1 MNPKVYLITGPIG
14 SGKSTACNYIKQHGK
29 TTVDLDIVSNS
40 ILESPESIDFLEKNF
55 KSCIIDG
62 KVDRK
67 LLAEIVFK
75 EPSQLQI
82 LESYLHPLVLEKLT
96 KIIGKAE
103 SDVFIEVSAP
113 KNLHKDFSSIVIIAD
128 EKVRRERLKLRGMSP
143 DDIDNRINTQQN
155 EDWWRSLGKV
165 VENDTLVGLEN
176 NLKKIINF
184 KVISDFSPQGDQPT
198 AIQNLKQGV
207 INNLDYQTLMGITG
221 SGKSATI
228 AWLIEE
234 LQMPS
239 LVLAP
244 NKALAAQLA
253 NEFKQFFPENRVEY
267 FVSYYDYYQP
277 EAYVPRTDTFIE
289 KDSNINEEI
298 DRLRHSATSALLL
311 RKDVIVVYSVSCI
324 YGLGSPQEYK
334 NKIIPLIKGS
344 EFELDKLLEELIKQ
358 QYVRNDLVVT
368 RGTFRLKGDTLDIF
382 PVYEETI
389 FRIEYFGDEIE
400 NITRIDPI
408 TGEILEKLT
417 ELAILPASHYVT
429 SEDVMN
435 NALSQIEKDM
445 NKQIK
450 KFEKEEK
457 LLEAQRIK
465 QRTMFD
471 LEMLRELGVCSGIEN
486 YSRYFD
492 GRNRGDHPYTLLDFF
507 QEEFLMVVDESHIAI
522 PQIRG
527 QFAGDKS
534 RKTTLVDYGFRLP
547 AALDNRPLKFEEWQ
561 TKVKNTVLVS
571 ATPGKWE
578 NSNSQNFVEQIIR
591 PTGLIDPK
599 IVIRPTEN
607 QIEDLLKEIK
617 QVISKGNRV
626 LVTTLTKKM
635 SEALSD
641 YFLKMGIKTRY
652 LHSDIDTLERI
663 EILRDL
669 RKGEFD
675 VLVGIN
681 LLREGLDLPEVQLV
695 AILDADKEGFLRSET
710 SLIQTVGRAARN
722 QEGYVIMYA
731 DKITDSMTFAINE
744 TERRRGIQ
752 QEHNRVN
759 NITPKTIQKEI
770 TDILELVEK
779 TRGSSNISISKS
791 KLNLNEASKTD
802 LIKLSKNIEK
812 EMNLAADLLEFELAA
827 RLRDELKELKKEINN
842 YSE

>member
-1 MNPKVYLITGPIG
+1 MNKF
-14 SGKSTACNYIKQHGK
+14 
-29 TTVDLDIVSNS
+29 
-40 ILESPESIDFLEKNF
+40 E
-55 KSCIIDG
+55 
-62 KVDRK
+62 
-67 LLAEIVFK
+67 
-75 EPSQLQI
+75 
-82 LESYLHPLVLEKLT
+82 
-96 KIIGKAE
+96 
-103 SDVFIEVSAP
+103 
-113 KNLHKDFSSIVIIAD
+113 
-128 EKVRRERLKLRGMSP
+128 
-143 DDIDNRINTQQN
+143 
-155 EDWWRSLGKV
+155 
-165 VENDTLVGLEN
+165 
-176 NLKKIINF
+176 
-184 KVISDFSPQGDQPT
+184 VISEFQPKGDQPN
-198 AIQNLKQGV
+198 AIKELKKGLD
-207 INNLDYQTLMGITG
+207 NNIHHQTLKGITG

-234 LQMPS
+234 CQLPS

-253 NEFKQFFPENRVEY
+253 NEFRQFFPNNRVEY

-289 KDSNINEEI
+289 KDANINEEI

-311 RKDVIVVYSVSCI
+311 RDDVIVVSSVSCI
-324 YGLGSPQEYK
+324 YGLGSPSEYR
-334 NKIIPLIKGS
+334 NKLIPIIKGQ
-344 EFELDKLLEELIKQ
+344 EFEIENLLLQLVKQ
-358 QYVRNDLVVT
+358 QYVRNDLVVQ
-368 RGTFRLKGDTLDIF
+368 RGSFRLKGDTLDIF

-389 FRIEYFGDEIE
+389 FRIEFFGDEVE
-400 NITRIDPI
+400 NISRIDPT

-417 ELAILPASHYVT
+417 EVAILPASHYVI
-429 SEDVMN
+429 SDESRKS
-435 NALSQIEKDM
+435 ALKQIEKDM
-445 NKQIK
+445 HLQIK
-450 KFEKEEK
+450 KFESENK
-457 LLEAQRIK
+457 LLEAQRIE
-465 QRTMFD
+465 QRTKYD
-471 LEMLRELGVCSGIEN
+471 LEMISELGVCSGIEN

-492 GRNRGDHPYTLLDFF
+492 GRKPGEAPFTLLDFF
-507 QEEFLMVVDESHIAI
+507 PKEFLMVVDESHIAI

-527 QFAGDKS
+527 QYEGDKS

-547 AALDNRPLKFEEWQ
+547 SALDNRPLKFDEWEEKINK
-561 TKVKNTVLVS
+561 TILVS

-578 NSNSQNFVEQIIR
+578 KENSNKFVEQVIR
-591 PTGLIDPK
+591 PTGLVDPRI
-599 IVIRPTEN
+599 IVKPTEN
-607 QIEDLLKEIK
+607 QIQDLLTEIES
-617 QVISKGNRV
+617 VVDNGNRV

-641 YFLKMGIKTRY
+641 YLIKAGVKTRY

-710 SLIQTVGRAARN
+710 SLIQTIGRAARN

-731 DKITDSMTFAINE
+731 DKITDSMTFAISE

-752 QEHNRVN
+752 QEHNRIN
-759 NITPKTIQKEI
+759 DITPKTIQKEI

-791 KLNLNEASKTD
+791 KLNINDASKND

-827 RLRDELKELKKEINN
+827 RLRDELKELRREIN
-842 YSE
+842 SITE